1 MTRDTTPVSLA
12 APQSAPPPP
21 ARLSRRQKAAI
32 IVRFLLNEGADVSL
46 SDLPDDM
53 QADLTKLMGDM
64 RYINRETLAEVVL
77 EFAAEL
83 EAVGLTF
90 PAGINGALS
99 ALEGRISPLTAAR
112 LRKEAG
118 VRQAGDPWLRLR
130 GLTTEQLVE
139 ICDRESTE
147 VAAVMLAKL
156 DVSQAASLL
165 GALPG
170 TKARRITYAMSL
182 TGTVTPDAVDRI
194 GLSLVAQ
201 LDDMPP
207 RAFEDDPSSR
217 VGAILNYSR
226 STIRDDVLSGLDET
240 DAGFAEAVRKA
251 IFTFPD
257 IPARLNPRDVPRVIR
272 DVDQSRLITALGSAT
287 GEDTAPVAAFL
298 LENISSRMADQLRE
312 EIEERGR
319 IPPQE
324 GETAMAEIVGAIQNL
339 AEAEEITLLR
349 PDEDEDSTGDA

>member
-1 MTRDTTPVSLA
+1 MPSETAPIPLA
-12 APQSAPPPP
+12 APRPGAPPS
-21 ARLSRRQKAAI
+21 AHLSRRQKAAI

-64 RYINRETLAEVVL
+64 RYIDRETLAEVVL
-77 EFAAEL
+77 EFAGEL

-90 PAGINGALS
+90 PAGIGGALS

-118 VRQAGDPWLRLR
+118 VRQAGDPWQRLR
-130 GLTTEQLVE
+130 ALSTEQLTE

-156 DVSQAASLL
+156 DVSCAAELL
-165 GALPG
+165 GELPG
-170 TKARRITYAMSL
+170 EKARRITYAMSL
-182 TGTVTPDAVDRI
+182 TGAVTPDAVDRI

-201 LDDMPP
+201 LDDTPP
-207 RAFEDDPSSR
+207 RAFADDPSSR

-226 STIRDDVLSGLDET
+226 STTRDDVLTGLDEA
-240 DAGFAEAVRKA
+240 DAAFAEAVRKA

-257 IPARLNPRDVPRVIR
+257 IPARLSPRDVPRVIR
-272 DVDQSRLITALGSAT
+272 DVDQARLIAALGAAT
-287 GEDTAPVAAFL
+287 ASETSPVAAFL
-298 LENISSRMADQLRE
+298 LDNMSSRMADQLRE
-312 EIEERGR
+312 EVEERGR
-319 IPPQE
+319 VPPPD
-324 GETAMAEIVGAIQNL
+324 GEAAMVEIVGAIRAL
-339 AEAEEITLLR
+339 ADAGEITLR
-349 PDEDEDSTGDA
+349 NPDDEDADTA

>member
-1 MTRDTTPVSLA
+1 MSSDTAPIPV
-12 APQSAPPPP
+12 APSRSARPP
-21 ARLSRRQKAAI
+21 ASRLSRRQKAAI

-64 RYINRETLAEVVL
+64 RYIDRETLATVVL
-77 EFAAEL
+77 EFAGEL

-90 PAGINGALS
+90 PAGIGGALS

-118 VRQAGDPWLRLR
+118 VRQAGDPWQRLR
-130 GLTTEQLVE
+130 TLSTDQLVE
-139 ICDRESTE
+139 ICNRESTE

-156 DVSQAASLL
+156 DVARAAELL

-170 TKARRITYAMSL
+170 EKARRITYAMSL
-182 TGTVTPDAVDRI
+182 TGAVTPDAVDRI

-201 LDDMPP
+201 LDDTPP
-207 RAFEDDPSSR
+207 RAFSDDPSSR

-226 STIRDDVLSGLDET
+226 ATTRDDVLSGLDEA
-240 DAGFAEAVRKA
+240 DAAFAEAVRKA

-257 IPARLNPRDVPRVIR
+257 IPDRLNPRDVPRVLR
-272 DVDQSRLITALGSAT
+272 EVDQNRLITALGAAITPETTPSA
-287 GEDTAPVAAFL
+287 GFL

-324 GETAMAEIVGAIQNL
+324 GETAMAEVVGAIRTL
-339 AEAEEITLLR
+339 ADAGEITLLL
-349 PDEDEDSTGDA
+349 PEEEDATNTP